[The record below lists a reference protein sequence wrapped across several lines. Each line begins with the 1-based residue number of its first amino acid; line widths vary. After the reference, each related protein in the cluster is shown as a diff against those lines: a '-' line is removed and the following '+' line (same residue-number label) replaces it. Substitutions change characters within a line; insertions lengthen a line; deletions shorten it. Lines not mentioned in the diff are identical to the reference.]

1 MAGASRY
8 DGGVA
13 WLAGAAGPCDDAT
26 SKAAIVLACPLPNS
40 DPMPVPSRRSVP
52 ADAAAD
58 AETGSEPARDGQ
70 HGREDDTARAPARSR
85 TPRRGPDGRLA
96 EPSVEAADAAAP
108 KPARRGRRKAAES
121 ESANADA
128 AQGDAEG
135 AGDKPAKA
143 GKEKAAKA
151 APKLVKTADKLAKL
165 GLTRSIDLVLH
176 LPMRYEDETT
186 LTPMRELLPGEL
198 AQTEGVVYDNEITYR
213 PRRQLLVRLRDEDG
227 SELVLRFLN
236 FYGSQVKQMAVGQ
249 RLRVRGD
256 VRGGF
261 FGLEIVHPAVRV
273 VDEDTPLAQVLTPVY
288 PSTAGV
294 SQAYLRKAI
303 DNALV
308 RTPLPELLPAEVE
321 AAYLRPLG
329 VPALADAVR
338 QLHHPGV
345 DSDETALIDGTHPA
359 WIRIKFDELLAQQL
373 SLKRAHEE
381 RRTRAAPAMPRRGAD
396 DQDSLVARLF
406 AALPFSLTGAQTRVV
421 DEIARD
427 LTLAHP
433 MQRLLQG
440 DVGSGKTVVAALAA
454 AQAIDAGYQAA
465 LMAPTEIL
473 AEQHARKLRGWLEPL
488 GVTVA
493 WLAGSLKT
501 RDKRSAIEAAALG
514 TAQLVIG
521 THAIIQDTVEFAR
534 LGLVI
539 VDEQHRFGVAQ
550 RLALRAKAGG
560 PAGFQPH
567 QLMMSATPI
576 PRTLAM
582 TYYADLEVSTIDEL
596 PPGRTPI
603 VTKLVAD
610 ARREEV
616 IGRVRDAALGGRQV
630 YWVCPLIEESETLQ
644 LQTAVETY
652 ETLAAALPGVNVG
665 LVHGRLSPAEKASVM
680 EAFSRNEVQLLVATT
695 VIEVG
700 VDVPNASLMVI
711 EHAERF
717 GLAQLH
723 QLRGRVGRGTAAS
736 ACVLMYSGPLSIA
749 GRARLKTMRET
760 NDGFEIA
767 RRDLE
772 IRGPGEFLGA
782 RQSGAAMLRFADLEQ
797 DGWLIEPA
805 REAAAALIAHHP
817 EVVTQHLARWLGA
830 REQFLKA

>member
-1 MAGASRY
+1 MPVSPRRSPAAVADSADPFDADDAASPAPSASGPGAHR
-8 DGGVA
+8 
-13 WLAGAAGPCDDAT
+13 AGP
-26 SKAAIVLACPLPNS
+26 K
-40 DPMPVPSRRSVP
+40 
-52 ADAAAD
+52 
-58 AETGSEPARDGQ
+58 
-70 HGREDDTARAPARSR
+70 
-85 TPRRGPDGRLA
+85 RGADGRLA
-96 EPSVEAADAAAP
+96 QPAAAAP
-108 KPARRGRRKAAES
+108 DAEPGAGGDEADAPGASGTKRKKKPAA
-121 ESANADA
+121 
-128 AQGDAEG
+128 
-135 AGDKPAKA
+135 DKP
-143 GKEKAAKA
+143 
-151 APKLVKTADKLAKL
+151 VKTADKLAKL

-186 LTPMRELLPGEL
+186 LTPIGELLPGGI
-198 AQTEGVVYDNEITYR
+198 AQTEGVVFDNEVAYR
-213 PRRQLLVRLRDEDG
+213 PRRQLVVKIQDDDG
-227 SELVLRFLN
+227 EQLVLRFLN

-261 FGLEIVHPAVRV
+261 FGMEMVHPAVRV
-273 VDEDTPLAQVLTPVY
+273 VEADAPLPQVLTPVY

-303 DNALV
+303 ENAV
-308 RTPLPELLPAEVE
+308 ERTPLPELLPPEIQRD
-321 AAYLRPLG
+321 YLKPLD
-329 VPALADAVR
+329 VPTLEQAVR
-338 QLHHPGV
+338 ILHHPRV
-345 DSDETALIDGTHPA
+345 DSDEAALMDGSHPA
-359 WIRIKFDELLAQQL
+359 WTRIKFEELLAQQL

-381 RRTRAAPAMPRRGAD
+381 RRTRAAPAMPRRAATD
-396 DQDSLVARLF
+396 TDALTTRLY
-406 AALPFSLTGAQTRVV
+406 AALPFTLTGAQARVV
-421 DEIARD
+421 DEIAHD

-454 AQAIDAGYQAA
+454 TQAIDAGYQAA

-473 AEQHARKLRGWLEPL
+473 AEQHARKLRAWLEPL

-493 WLAGSLKT
+493 WLAGSLKAKE
-501 RDKRSAIEAAALG
+501 KRAAIEAAALG

-539 VDEQHRFGVAQ
+539 VDEQHRFGVEQ
-550 RLALRAKAGG
+550 RLALRAKAANAANG
-560 PAGFQPH
+560 ARDFQPH

-596 PPGRTPI
+596 PPGRTP
-603 VTKLVAD
+603 VLTRLVGD

-616 IGRVRDAALGGRQV
+616 IARVREAALTGRQV

-652 ETLAAALPGVNVG
+652 ETLAAALPELKVG
-665 LVHGRLSPAEKASVM
+665 LVHGRLSPADKAAVM
-680 EAFSRNEVQLLVATT
+680 EAFTRNEVQLLVATT

-736 ACVLMYSGPLSIA
+736 VCVLLYTGPLSLT
-749 GRARLKTMRET
+749 GRERLKTMRET
-760 NDGFEIA
+760 TDGFEIA

-782 RQSGAAMLRFADLEQ
+782 RQSGAAMLRFANLET
-797 DGWLIEPA
+797 DGWLIDPA
-805 REAAAALIAHHP
+805 REAAARLIAAYP

-830 REQFLKA
+830 REQYLKA

>member
-1 MAGASRY
+1 M
-8 DGGVA
+8 
-13 WLAGAAGPCDDAT
+13 
-26 SKAAIVLACPLPNS
+26 PLPE
-40 DPMPVPSRRSVP
+40 RRMP
-52 ADAAAD
+52 ADT
-58 AETGSEPARDGQ
+58 EEVS
-70 HGREDDTARAPARSR
+70 
-85 TPRRGPDGRLA
+85 
-96 EPSVEAADAAAP
+96 AAP
-108 KPARRGRRKAAES
+108 KRRAARGKAAAAAS
-121 ESANADA
+121 PAQADDQA
-128 AQGDAEG
+128 G
-135 AGDKPAKA
+135 AKKPA
-143 GKEKAAKA
+143 AAL
-151 APKLVKTADKLAKL
+151 PRTADKLAKL
-165 GLTRSIDLVLH
+165 GLTRDIDLVLH
-176 LPMRYEDETT
+176 LPMRYEDETS
-186 LTPMRELLPGEL
+186 LTPVGELLPGDL
-198 AQTEGVVYDNEITYR
+198 AQTEGVVFDNEIAYR
-213 PRRQLLVRLRDEDG
+213 PRRQLLVKLRDDAG
-227 SELVLRFLN
+227 DELVLRFLN
-236 FYGSQVKQMAVGQ
+236 FYGSQVRQMAIGQ

-261 FGLEIVHPAVRV
+261 FGMEMVHPAVKV
-273 VDEDTPLAQVLTPVY
+273 VEEETPLPQALTPVY

-294 SQAYLRKAI
+294 TQAYLRKSI
-303 DNALV
+303 DNALS
-308 RTPLPELLPAEVE
+308 RTALPELLPAPV
-321 AAYLRPLG
+321 AQAYLQPLG
-329 VPALADAVR
+329 VPSLMDAVR
-338 QLHHPGV
+338 TLHHPNA
-345 DSDETALIDGTHPA
+345 DSDEHALIDGTHPA
-359 WIRIKFDELLAQQL
+359 WTRIKFEELLAQQM
-373 SLKRAHEE
+373 SLKRAHEA
-381 RRTRAAPAMPRRGAD
+381 RRTRAAPAMPRRGPAD
-396 DQDSLVARLF
+396 PASLVTRLLD
-406 AALPFSLTGAQTRVV
+406 ALPFALTGAQQRVTA
-421 DEIARD
+421 EIAQD
-427 LTLAHP
+427 LTQPHP

-488 GVTVA
+488 GVSVA
-493 WLAGSLKT
+493 WLAGSLKAK
-501 RDKRSAIEAAALG
+501 DKRAALEAAALG

-521 THAIIQDTVEFAR
+521 THAIIQDAVEFAR

-539 VDEQHRFGVAQ
+539 VDEQHRFGVDQ
-550 RLALRAKAGG
+550 RLALRAKARPPGG
-560 PAGFQPH
+560 LPPGRNVGDVARDFQPH

-582 TYYADLEVSTIDEL
+582 TYYADLDVSTIDEL

-603 VTKLVAD
+603 LTKLVSD

-616 IGRVRDAALGGRQV
+616 TGRVREAALTGRQV

-652 ETLAAALPGVNVG
+652 ETLIAALPELNVG
-665 LVHGRLSPAEKASVM
+665 LVHGRLAPAEKAAVM
-680 EAFSRNEVQLLVATT
+680 DAFTRNEVQLLVATT

-723 QLRGRVGRGTAAS
+723 QLRGRVGRGSAAS
-736 ACVLMYSGPLSIA
+736 VCVLLYTAPLSQTA
-749 GRARLKTMRET
+749 RARLQTMRET
-760 NDGFEIA
+760 TDGFEIA

-805 REAAAALIAHHP
+805 REAATRLLDEYP

-830 REQFLKA
+830 REQYLKA